1 LPKSMRTIG
10 TGRTLSQTGSKFLLT
25 NRATSS
31 RENNT
36 VLARRAFVQQNW
48 SSSLPIIWNSR
59 TGFFDLLAAAQAAAR
74 VGCQRTLPGWTLGLT
89 NLSPPV
95 AAAGAEALVTIV
107 RTGGS
112 MRRVLLMSRA
122 RAGGGVGAAVWLTT
136 ARVGRT

>member
-1 LPKSMRTIG
+1 MLPCRVRVRTLPLPKSMRTIG
-10 TGRTLSQTGSKFLLT
+10 TGRTLSQTGSKYLLT
-25 NRATSS
+25 NAATSS

-74 VGCQRTLPGWTLGLT
+74 VGCQRTLPGSTFGLT
-89 NLSPPV
+89 NLSPV

-112 MRRVLLMSRA
+112 MRVVLEMSRGGA
-122 RAGGGVGAAVWLTT
+122 RGVDAEV
-136 ARVGRT
+136 

>member
-1 LPKSMRTIG
+1 MLPLSVRVSLTPVPKSMWIIG
-10 TGRTLSQTGSKFLLT
+10 TGRTDSQAGSKLALMKP
-25 NRATSS
+25 ATSS
-31 RENNT
+31 FENNT

-74 VGCQRTLPGWTLGLT
+74 VGCQRTLPGWTFGLT

-112 MRRVLLMSRA
+112 MRRVLLMSRG
-122 RAGGGVGAAVWLTT
+122 RA
-136 ARVGRT
+136 